1 MHCNRSADSSRR
13 GLPVSFAWL
22 NTTQFLG
29 ALNDNIFKFLLVF
42 FLIDRHGAGEA
53 GTIAAKA
60 GTVFVIPFLIFSS
73 AAGILADRISKRR
86 ILVGV
91 KVVEVIVMLFGTF
104 AFFREMEGGLYAVLF
119 LMASQSAWF
128 GPSKYG
134 VVPELVRKE
143 ELSRANSLLE
153 SFTYLAIVLGSAL
166 APFLAQITKP
176 DYGAASIFCIAVA
189 LTGWAASQR
198 IKPTSAAGSEKA
210 PTLFFVREILETLRE
225 IRPDGFLLL
234 AVVGSAYFLF
244 LGAFAQINL
253 IPYGME
259 TLHLTQEQSG
269 YLFLVAALG
278 IGMGSFLSG
287 KLSGRNVEFGVVPI
301 GAVGLTASSLLLYL
315 LPSRL
320 GLVIPSV
327 ILFGLS
333 AGLFIVPLQSFIQF
347 RSPRKKL
354 GQVLAASG
362 FLSWVGV
369 LIASGLAYFLN
380 GPMGLSAAQ
389 GFLVVGCLTLILT
402 LITWMTLP
410 DFLIRFFALLAMKL
424 AYRIRVLG
432 AENVPVEGPAL
443 LVSNHVSWI
452 DALLL
457 TATQQ
462 RRIRFVMERG
472 IYNTRFLKPFF
483 RLMGVL
489 PVSSHDSRAEKVAFF
504 RDVRIAL
511 DQGYMVCIFAEGAIT
526 RNGRVQEFRPGLEHI
541 LRGTRCPVVPV
552 YIGGVWGSLFSYAH
566 GRFPAKAPRP
576 VTIVFGEPLPESCR
590 AQDVRNAVLEL
601 SPFYPEEEVG
611 L

>member
-1 MHCNRSADSSRR
+1 
-13 GLPVSFAWL
+13 LPVSFAWL